1 MLILLQILR
10 NVRIQAYIRVQQII
24 PNASM
29 KWDLTD
35 VAATKDT
42 GNCGV
47 VNTEIRILIVLVS
60 TTKKQCSMIR

>member
-1 MLILLQILR
+1 MLM

-35 VAATKDT
+35 VAAMKDT
-42 GNCGV
+42 GNRGV

-60 TTKKQCSMIR
+60 TTKE